1 MKQRL
6 QNTSLKHF
14 LQTRVAS
21 SVHMQQNRSLSLSEE
36 LADERDA
43 RRRWAGFWFALCA
56 D

>member
-21 SVHMQQNRSLSLSEE
+21 SVHMQQNWSLSLSDE
-36 LADERDA
+36 LADEA
-43 RRRWAGFWFALCA
+43 RRRQAGFWFALCA